1 MASVTPPSARCVP
14 ERLSLATLLATTTD
28 PTAHIDTANELDYR
42 VLKRRIQDAGLLEK
56 RPAYYALS
64 ITTNL
69 VLWTFCLVVLLTL
82 ESTRLQ
88 SLPPTITNTTFHMN
102 NNTRLVGML

>member
-1 MASVTPPSARCVP
+1 MASVTPPSARCAL

-28 PTAHIDTANELDYR
+28 PTSQIDTANELDYR

-64 ITTNL
+64 IATNL
-69 VLWTFCLVVLLTL
+69 VLWTFCLVVLFTVGSVWAQPLA
-82 ESTRLQ
+82 
-88 SLPPTITNTTFHMN
+88 PPLLRITSRHLRFPLHHS
-102 NNTRLVGML
+102 R